1 MNGILALWKPAG
13 ITSHDCVYKLRKIL
27 GTKKVGHT
35 GTLDPAVTGVLPIM
49 IGKATKLSEYMTAT
63 GKMYEAT
70 ICLGSTTT
78 TEDAT
83 GEVVETKALTTNISP
98 DAVQAA
104 LNALTGEI
112 KQIPPMFSA
121 VKVNG
126 RKLYEYARLGIE
138 VERPERQV
146 TIHALERLD
155 SGVVN
160 AENPSFKIRIDC
172 SKGTYVRTL
181 AVMLGELLGYPAHME
196 DLVRTMSGTFTREDC
211 ITLEELNEWKAT
223 DTPADFLYDMML
235 AVQNLTKIN
244 LSDAAHSTVKHGG
257 SLTEE
262 EVQVK
267 PGDTVELRA
276 LLYNDVLVAVYKPHP
291 RKEGMWKPE
300 KMILKTNGSN

>member
-63 GKMYEAT
+63 GKMYEAV

-83 GEVVETKALTTNISP
+83 GEVVATKALVGDISP
-98 DAVQAA
+98 AEIEAA
-104 LNALTGEI
+104 LAALTGEI
-112 KQIPPMFSA
+112 TQIPPLYSA

-126 RKLYEYARLGIE
+126 RKLYEYARLGLE

-155 SGVVN
+155 EGVVN
-160 AENPSFKIRIDC
+160 AVNPSFKIRIDC

-196 DLVRTMSGTFTREDC
+196 DLVRTMSGTFTRTDC

-223 DTPADFLYDMML
+223 GEPADFLYDMML
-235 AVQNLTKIN
+235 AVKDLTQIH
-244 LSDAAHSTVKHGG
+244 LSDEAHLTVKHGG
-257 SLTEE
+257 SLTAEQ
-262 EVQVK
+262 VQEQ
-267 PGDTVELRA
+267 PGDTTTLRA
-276 LLYNDVLVAVYKPHP
+276 LIHHDVLVAVYKPHP
-291 RKEGMWKPE
+291 TKEGMWKPE
-300 KMILKTNGSN
+300 KMILKTNGSI